1 MTDKSIYLENMF
13 SAPWERKLA
22 NDIVSEL
29 ERYSGEKRSSIE
41 EMRRFLAVKG
51 YRDLL
56 SRLEAACENKKS
68 FEALRAAAHTMRS
81 YALERPAMSAATF
94 RTPTTDTAEWRAAV
108 DSLRVFMTGII
119 SECGL
124 RGKAADEAL
133 RILRSLVRG
142 FVLHEVMDSFFDPA
156 SYNDSYDNAIEMFI
170 AGLPVLLA
178 QHRDRNKRT
187 WDGIAREP
195 EPPPHSTTSI
205 GSF

>member
-1 MTDKSIYLENMF
+1 MDKNIYVAHMF
-13 SAPWERKLA
+13 STPWELKIA

-29 ERYSGEKRSSIE
+29 ERYSGEKRSTIE

-56 SRLEAACENKKS
+56 GRLEAACESKRS
-68 FEALRAAAHTMRS
+68 FEALKAAAHTMRL

-108 DSLRVFMTGII
+108 EDLRIFMAGIL

-124 RGKAADEAL
+124 RGNAADEAL

-142 FVLHEVMDSFFDPA
+142 FVVHEVMDSFYD
-156 SYNDSYDNAIEMFI
+156 SVSYDECFDHAVEMFM
-170 AGLPVLLA
+170 AGLPMLA
-178 QHRDRNKRT
+178 GMNLKLVHNERAT
-187 WDGIAREP
+187 G
-195 EPPPHSTTSI
+195 
-205 GSF
+205 